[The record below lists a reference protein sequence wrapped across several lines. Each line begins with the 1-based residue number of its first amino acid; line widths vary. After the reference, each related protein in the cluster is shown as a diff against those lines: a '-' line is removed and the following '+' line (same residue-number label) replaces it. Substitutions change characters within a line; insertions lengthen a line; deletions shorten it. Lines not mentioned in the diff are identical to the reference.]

1 MRSAILQPRFRT
13 SMSAAQGWVVA
24 VFKLTA
30 VMAISLIVTFGRV
43 AVADD
48 ATPWA
53 LCVGDTVTETR
64 IAACTTA
71 IDAGRLDSFQ
81 LSRALQRRGCAL
93 INYSR
98 IMFSAALTRREQG
111 IRDLDEAIHLNSENA
126 TAYLCRG
133 DYLADEKRFAEGISE
148 LDRAIQINPDLGAYV
163 TRGSILDAAGR
174 YDEAIDDF
182 NQAEAIAPSPDALSW
197 IHLHRAA
204 AFSHKGDQA
213 ASRRDC
219 GRAVLEL
226 TGGSGIGFGNYGIS
240 FECGVWAAPT
250 P

>member
-1 MRSAILQPRFRT
+1 MVKLSA
-13 SMSAAQGWVVA
+13 VV
-24 VFKLTA
+24 V
-30 VMAISLIVTFGRV
+30 ISLIIPVRTV
-43 AVADD
+43 AADD

-53 LCVGDTVTETR
+53 LCVGYTVTETR

-71 IDAGRLDSFQ
+71 IDAGQLDPIE

-93 INYSR
+93 VNYRR
-98 IMFSAALTRREQG
+98 IMFSEALTRREQG
-111 IRDLDEAIHLNSENA
+111 IRDLDEAIRLNSENA

-133 DYLADEKRFAEGISE
+133 DYLADEKKFAEGISE
-148 LDRAIQINPDLGAYV
+148 LDRAIQLDPDLVGAYV

-174 YDEAIDDF
+174 YDEAVADF
-182 NQAEAIAPSPDALSW
+182 DKAEAMTPSKEALSW

-219 GRAVLEL
+219 DRAVSEL
-226 TGGSGIGFGNYGIS
+226 TGGSGIGFESYGNSFRCGI
-240 FECGVWAAPT
+240 WATPT